1 MWNPSTT
8 CRISLIKEKRSKG
21 GNGELQQLVHDGTT
35 SSTFHVNQQVNRGSK
50 RNPENGSP
58 LNLWPEASL
67 KEESPQRDIPVR
79 IQLFQTPAVRTKQ
92 ILRKMELVTCY
103 LFWSW
108 IVTLPCCSLRKAS
121 RRVSVWMRGRMC
133 GYSRNRSSGGGGD
146 GGGRMTLDGWR
157 E

>member
-1 MWNPSTT
+1 MRNTSTT

-21 GNGELQQLVHDGTT
+21 RNGKLRQLVHEGNT
-35 SSTFHVNQQVNRGSK
+35 SSTFHVNQQVNRESK

-58 LNLWPEASL
+58 LNLRPEASL
-67 KEESPQRDIPVR
+67 KEDSPQRDIPVR
-79 IQLFQTPAVRTKQ
+79 IQLFETPAARTKQ
-92 ILRKMELVTCY
+92 ILRKIELVTCY

-108 IVTLPCCSLRKAS
+108 MVTLPCCSLRKAS
-121 RRVSVWMRGRMC
+121 CRVSVWLRGRMC

-146 GGGRMTLDGWR
+146 GGSRMTLDGWR